1 MGWWLLLLGHIPQ
14 GGDQGTESV
23 QGQVGWGP
31 GQPELVGGSPAHGR
45 EMEHHGLYGLFQPK
59 PFYDSLIIF

>member
-23 QGQVGWGP
+23 QGQVGLGP
-31 GQPELVGGSPAHGR
+31 GQPELVGGSPAHSRFWGSVGF
-45 EMEHHGLYGLFQPK
+45 EVPSNPNHSVVL
-59 PFYDSLIIF
+59 